1 MAIKFYGV
9 DEIARVDSSTPE
21 LWVVIQMIDFDAI
34 YREHATAVFRYA
46 LRTVGNRALAEDITS
61 EAFLELYRN
70 LGSMDAQRLPAWLFT
85 VVKNRAVDH
94 WRRNAVEQRH
104 AQELRTPEVAPD
116 AGRDVEAWLLGEPS
130 LKPIHRACLVLH
142 FVHGM
147 TRAEIGHR
155 LSISEIRVKGH
166 LQYALQL
173 LRKAWG
179 YKDTGGLHAGPQPR
193 TVGTCALEGIGGSPE

>member
-1 MAIKFYGV
+1 
-9 DEIARVDSSTPE
+9 S
-21 LWVVIQMIDFDAI
+21 
-34 YREHATAVFRYA
+34 
-46 LRTVGNRALAEDITS
+46 S

-70 LGSMDAQRLPAWLFT
+70 LGAMDAQRLPAWLFT

-94 WRRNAVEQRH
+94 WRKNAVEQRY

-116 AGRDVEAWLLGEPS
+116 TGRDVEAWLLGEPS
-130 LKPIHRACLVLH
+130 LKPIHPACLILH

-147 TRAEIGHR
+147 TRTEIGKR
-155 LSISEIRVKGH
+155 LAISEVRVKGH

-173 LRKAWG
+173 LRKAWVNN
-179 YKDTGGLHAGPQPR
+179 DTGGLHAPQPR